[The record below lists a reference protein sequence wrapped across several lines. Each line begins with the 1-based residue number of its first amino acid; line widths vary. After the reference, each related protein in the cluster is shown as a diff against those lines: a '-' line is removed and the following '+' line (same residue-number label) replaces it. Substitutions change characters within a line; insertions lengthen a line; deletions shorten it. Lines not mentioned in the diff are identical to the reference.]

1 MSVEAD
7 VAAFARAMAHVS
19 DPFVDRNAQLASLGM
34 SDAAW
39 RDLELGWYR
48 EFEQRTRLGDRGL
61 VDVFSRT
68 FAEEREIM
76 RAARATPQVIELPA
90 VSVVEQSSIDVT
102 GESLAVLEPALPF
115 RGRHNAPA
123 PAGYEAAACSQE
135 AASID
140 SLNMTV
146 ALDE

>member
-1 MSVEAD
+1 MTVEAD

-61 VDVFSRT
+61 VDVSALAPRRVESRAGVDS
-68 FAEEREIM
+68 FRCGCCDASLQPH
-76 RAARATPQVIELPA
+76 AAT
-90 VSVVEQSSIDVT
+90 
-102 GESLAVLEPALPF
+102 
-115 RGRHNAPA
+115 
-123 PAGYEAAACSQE
+123 
-135 AASID
+135 
-140 SLNMTV
+140 
-146 ALDE
+146 